1 MRGFKSRNSM
11 KLARPKRWQP
21 RKGRPA
27 ALPASPCPHCA
38 AMRERGEGPKGLR
51 GASAN
56 VPRMQL
62 LLVEDDPTMQATLHR
77 ALTRRGMEV
86 TAVGDGRAA
95 LSQWAARQPDAVILD
110 LTLPGLDGLQVLQQA
125 RSRGLRTP
133 VLILTARG
141 TVGDRV
147 MGLNAG
153 ADDYLPKPFDL
164 DELEARLR
172 ALVRRSADP
181 TVAPLAPS
189 TVQIGAIRYDKDS
202 GALYLN
208 GEVME
213 LTPRELALM
222 HALLAQPGHAVT
234 KERLYELVFPG
245 QLDVQYEAI
254 EVVVYRLRKKLAGTG
269 LTLMT
274 LRGLGYLLRA
284 DT

>member
-1 MRGFKSRNSM
+1 M
-11 KLARPKRWQP
+11 
-21 RKGRPA
+21 
-27 ALPASPCPHCA
+27 
-38 AMRERGEGPKGLR
+38 
-51 GASAN
+51 

-95 LSQWAARQPDAVILD
+95 LSQWTALQPDAVILD

-181 TVAPLAPS
+181 AVSPLAPS
-189 TVQIGAIRYDKDS
+189 SVQIGAIRYDKDS
-202 GALYLN
+202 GALYLL

-245 QLDVQYEAI
+245 LLDVQYEAI

>member
-1 MRGFKSRNSM
+1 M
-11 KLARPKRWQP
+11 
-21 RKGRPA
+21 
-27 ALPASPCPHCA
+27 
-38 AMRERGEGPKGLR
+38 
-51 GASAN
+51 

-95 LSQWAARQPDAVILD
+95 LSQWTALQPDAVILD
-110 LTLPGLDGLQVLQQA
+110 LTLPGLDGLQVLQHA

-181 TVAPLAPS
+181 AVSPLAPS
-189 TVQIGAIRYDKDS
+189 SVQIGAIRYDKDS
-202 GALYLN
+202 GALYLH

-269 LTLMT
+269 LTLIT

>member
-1 MRGFKSRNSM
+1 M
-11 KLARPKRWQP
+11 
-21 RKGRPA
+21 
-27 ALPASPCPHCA
+27 
-38 AMRERGEGPKGLR
+38 
-51 GASAN
+51 

-95 LSQWAARQPDAVILD
+95 LSQWTALQPDAVILD

-181 TVAPLAPS
+181 AVAPLAPS

-202 GALYLN
+202 GALYLH

-213 LTPRELALM
+213 LTPRDLALM

>member
-1 MRGFKSRNSM
+1 M
-11 KLARPKRWQP
+11 KLLLIEDN
-21 RKGRPA
+21 PA
-27 ALPASPCPHCA
+27 MQTTLQRSFERRGITVVPCTD
-38 AMRERGEGPKGLR
+38 
-51 GASAN
+51 GA
-56 VPRMQL
+56 
-62 LLVEDDPTMQATLHR
+62 R
-77 ALTRRGMEV
+77 ALDRW
-86 TAVGDGRAA
+86 RA
-95 LSQWAARQPDAVILD
+95 SVPDVVVLD